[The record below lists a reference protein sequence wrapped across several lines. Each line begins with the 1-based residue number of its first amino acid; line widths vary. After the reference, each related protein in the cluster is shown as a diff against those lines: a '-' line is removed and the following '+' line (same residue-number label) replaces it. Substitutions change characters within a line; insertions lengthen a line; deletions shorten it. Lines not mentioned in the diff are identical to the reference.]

1 MFQTKKYIQG
11 SQGVGGK
18 NLPLQVVKMCQ
29 LDVRAPLFPCHDT
42 SGNRVLSLNE
52 ETCCDA
58 FNVITYICTSRSRSS
73 CWWSPRLRISMRCV
87 SVCACVSPVEVR
99 DDVFEDLVVDRRKL
113 LDDLPQHLQTLDVVH
128 DFWDTHRHTHGE
140 RRQRAFNILHTHA
153 PGRGNYTLG
162 KTKAEPLP
170 RAAPTLGAYKHT
182 RVHSHT

>member
-1 MFQTKKYIQG
+1 
-11 SQGVGGK
+11 
-18 NLPLQVVKMCQ
+18 MCQ
-29 LDVRAPLFPCHDT
+29 LDVRAPLFPCHNT
-42 SGNRVLSLNE
+42 SGYRVLSLNE

-73 CWWSPRLRISMRCV
+73 CCWSPRLRVSMRCV
-87 SVCACVSPVEVR
+87 SVCACVSPVEVC

-140 RRQRAFNILHTHA
+140 RRQRAFNILHTHTHA
-153 PGRGNYTLG
+153 PGSGNYTLG

-182 RVHSHT
+182 RTHSHT